1 MEPAVLER
9 LEDACD
15 CSLDDA
21 TLKDSIISCPERA
34 KIANFTSTLVYS
46 TDDGER
52 TASRVID
59 SFYDEIER
67 GINTTLN
74 LNGTETGIETTFE
87 EEEEDGFELSD
98 EALYGILFVAGFLS
112 AIVIIGLVVAVILL

>member
-9 LEDACD
+9 LEVACD

-34 KIANFTSTLVYS
+34 KIANFTSILVYS
-46 TDDGER
+46 TDDGEL
-52 TASRVID
+52 TASTVID
-59 SFYDEIER
+59 SFYDEIDR

-87 EEEEDGFELSD
+87 EEGENEFKLSD
-98 EALYGILFVAGFLS
+98 EALNGILFAAGFLS
-112 AIVIIGLVVAVILL
+112 AIVIIGFIVGVILL

>member
-52 TASRVID
+52 TASTVID
-59 SFYDEIER
+59 SFYDEIDR

-87 EEEEDGFELSD
+87 EEEDEFELSA
-98 EALYGILFVAGFLS
+98 EALAGILFAAGFLS
-112 AIVIIGLVVAVILL
+112 AIVIIGVIVAVILL